1 MINLENY
8 KDPEGEILE
17 TYSVGDLLR
26 IVQGWKENLELNH
39 KNIYEVPVY
48 LQDGFE
54 KYVIRRASLSFG
66 KSFSTSFSTS
76 FEFSKTY
83 GKCNFVAPDKRPEGG
98 GEYWKTRGESDFD
111 VSGFV
116 VSKLAGERLLR
127 MVKYILETDNP
138 KTWLDYREF
147 EPTWIQFKF
156 SAEEFDVGK
165 LSQMSKDNGG
175 ILTEQIVREC
185 VKTKKDS

>member
-1 MINLENY
+1 MIKLENY

-26 IVQGWKENLELNH
+26 IVQDWKENLELNH

-48 LQDGFE
+48 LKDGFE
-54 KYVIRRASLSFG
+54 KYVIRQASLGFG
-66 KSFSTSFSTS
+66 KSFSTS

-98 GEYWKTRGESDFD
+98 GEYWQTRGESDFD

-147 EPTWIQFKF
+147 EPNWIQFKF

>member
-1 MINLENY
+1 MIKLEKY

-26 IVQGWKENLELNH
+26 IVQDWKENLELNH

-54 KYVIRRASLSFG
+54 KYVVRRASLSFG
-66 KSFSTSFSTS
+66 KSFSTS

-98 GEYWKTRGESDFD
+98 GEYWQTRGESSFD

-147 EPTWIQFKF
+147 EPNWIQFKF

>member
-1 MINLENY
+1 MIKLENY

-26 IVQGWKENLELNH
+26 IVQDWKENLELNH
-39 KNIYEVPVY
+39 KDIYEVPVY
-48 LQDGFE
+48 LKDGFE
-54 KYVIRRASLSFG
+54 KYVISQASLGFG
-66 KSFSTSFSTS
+66 KSFSTS

-98 GEYWKTRGESDFD
+98 GEYWQTRGESSFD

-147 EPTWIQFKF
+147 EPNWIQFKF

>member
-1 MINLENY
+1 MIKLENY

-26 IVQGWKENLELNH
+26 IVQDWKENLELNH

-48 LQDGFE
+48 IKDGFE
-54 KYVIRRASLSFG
+54 KYVIHQASLSFG
-66 KSFSTSFSTS
+66 KSFSTS

-98 GEYWKTRGESDFD
+98 GEYWQTRGESSFD

-116 VSKLAGERLLR
+116 VSKLAEKDFFEWSSIFLKRTIRRHGSIIVNLNRLG
-127 MVKYILETDNP
+127 
-138 KTWLDYREF
+138 
-147 EPTWIQFKF
+147 F
-156 SAEEFDVGK
+156 SSSSVPRSLMSVNSVRCQRTTEEY
-165 LSQMSKDNGG
+165 
-175 ILTEQIVREC
+175 
-185 VKTKKDS
+185 

>member
-1 MINLENY
+1 MIKLENY

-26 IVQGWKENLELNH
+26 IVQGWKKNPDLNH

-54 KYVIRRASLSFG
+54 KYVIHQASLSFG
-66 KSFSTSFSTS
+66 ESFSTS

-98 GEYWKTRGESDFD
+98 GEYWQTCR
-111 VSGFV
+111 
-116 VSKLAGERLLR
+116 
-127 MVKYILETDNP
+127 DNI
-138 KTWLDYREF
+138 TTYSLNYGIRTGNNVNF
-147 EPTWIQFKF
+147 I
-156 SAEEFDVGK
+156 
-165 LSQMSKDNGG
+165 
-175 ILTEQIVREC
+175 ILT
-185 VKTKKDS
+185 

>member
-1 MINLENY
+1 MIKLENY
-8 KDPEGEILE
+8 KDLEGEILE

-26 IVQGWKENLELNH
+26 IVQDWKENLELNH

-48 LQDGFE
+48 IKDGFE
-54 KYVIRRASLSFG
+54 KYVVRQASLSFG
-66 KSFSTSFSTS
+66 KSFSTS

-98 GEYWKTRGESDFD
+98 GEYWQTRGESSFD

-156 SAEEFDVGK
+156 SAEEFDVSK

>member
-1 MINLENY
+1 MIKLENY
-8 KDPEGEILE
+8 KDPEGKILE

-54 KYVIRRASLSFG
+54 KYVIRQASLSFG
-66 KSFSTSFSTS
+66 ESFSTS

-98 GEYWKTRGESDFD
+98 GEYWETRGESDFD

-156 SAEEFDVGK
+156 SAEEFDVSK

>member
-1 MINLENY
+1 MIKLENY

-39 KNIYEVPVY
+39 MNIYEVPVY

-54 KYVIRRASLSFG
+54 KYVIRQASLSLG
-66 KSFSTSFSTS
+66 ESFSTS

-98 GEYWKTRGESDFD
+98 GEYWQTRGESSFD

-147 EPTWIQFKF
+147 EPNWIQFKF
-156 SAEEFDVGK
+156 SAEEFDVSK

>member
-1 MINLENY
+1 MIKLDNY

-26 IVQGWKENLELNH
+26 IVQDWKENLELNH

-54 KYVIRRASLSFG
+54 KYVVRQASLSFG
-66 KSFSTSFSTS
+66 KSFSTS

-98 GEYWKTRGESDFD
+98 GEYWQTRGASDFD

-156 SAEEFDVGK
+156 SAEEFDLGK

-185 VKTKKDS
+185 GKTKKDS